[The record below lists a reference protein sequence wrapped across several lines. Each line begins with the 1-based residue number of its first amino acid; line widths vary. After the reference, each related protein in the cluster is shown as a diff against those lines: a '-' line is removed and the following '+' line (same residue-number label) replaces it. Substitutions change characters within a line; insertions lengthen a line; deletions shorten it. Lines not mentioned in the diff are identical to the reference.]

1 MDMQVRW
8 YGVHIEIETLIDV
21 GEEKEKEKGRQDIK
35 GSATVLN
42 EGNKVH
48 TRLFPSQG
56 RASGCSY

>member
-1 MDMQVRW
+1 M
-8 YGVHIEIETLIDV
+8 HIEIETLIDV
-21 GEEKEKEKGRQDIK
+21 GEEKEREKEKGRQDIK

>member
-1 MDMQVRW
+1 MQVRW
-8 YGVHIEIETLIDV
+8 YSVHIEIETLIDV
-21 GEEKEKEKGRQDIK
+21 GEEKEREKEKGRQDIK

>member
-1 MDMQVRW
+1 MQVRW
-8 YGVHIEIETLIDV
+8 NGVHIVIETLIDV
-21 GEEKEKEKGRQDIK
+21 GEEKEKEKGRQDIM

>member
-1 MDMQVRW
+1 MQVRW

-21 GEEKEKEKGRQDIK
+21 GEEKEKETGRQDIK